1 MKKLLITAILS
12 LGAAFYVGA
21 EITIEECVDMAQ
33 ENYPLIKKQG
43 IIPAIRDIELE
54 DINKGW
60 LPRIGLYWQG
70 TAQNTVPSFPQPLYD
85 VLSQMG
91 QSMKGLGEIQYKAG
105 MDVSQTIWD
114 GGVSAAQ
121 REIQRTQAEA
131 QRSAVEV
138 ELYTVRQ
145 KVENLYFAILLTE
158 EQIEQS
164 RNTVRLIDGNL
175 KKLRS
180 MLLNGTAMQSDVDM
194 AEAQS
199 LVIGQQITQATK
211 AVDGYRSALEILTG
225 TSLEGKQLARPS
237 AGIPTD
243 TASDRPELRRFD
255 NQIAAIKA
263 ESRLTDAALRPKV
276 GFFAQMYYGYPG
288 FDYFKSMI
296 TRDMSFNILAGVKV
310 TWNIDQLY
318 TKNNK
323 ARRIAKEA
331 ESIASEKETFILNS
345 EIQKSTQ
352 TETIN
357 RLRDIMK
364 DDRRIVDLRAS
375 IRKAAESQL
384 DNGVIDTTSLLD
396 KITAENQ
403 AELTARFHEI
413 QLLQEIYNLKYTLNR

>member
-1 MKKLLITAILS
+1 MNKQLITAIVSLTVTFCLS
-12 LGAAFYVGA
+12 A
-21 EITIEECVDMAQ
+21 EITIEECVDKAQ

-43 IIPAIRDIELE
+43 LIRAIRDVELE

-60 LPRIGLYWQG
+60 LPRIGLYGQG
-70 TAQNTVPSFPQPLYD
+70 TAQNTVPSFPQPLSD

-158 EQIEQS
+158 EQIEQN
-164 RNTVRLIDGNL
+164 RNAVRLIDGNL

-199 LVIGQQITQATK
+199 LVIDQQITQATR
-211 AVDGYRSALEILTG
+211 AVAGYRSALEILTG
-225 TSLEGKQLARPS
+225 TSLEGQQLARPS

-288 FDYFKSMI
+288 FNYFKSMI

-318 TKNNK
+318 TKSNK

-345 EIQKSTQ
+345 EIQKATQ

-357 RLRDIMK
+357 GLRDIMK

-375 IRKAAESQL
+375 VRKAAESQL
-384 DNGVIDTTSLLD
+384 ENGVIDTTSLLD